1 MEQSL
6 LDSSK
11 YRIHSVSVDSR
22 FADQCSSS
30 AGYDT
35 ADFMIRMPT
44 AFKNIQRIALS
55 SAEVPFV
62 EYLFSTRHGNLN
74 FAVTIGG
81 TTTTGTIGAGNYTD
95 SGLVD
100 ALQAALQVI
109 NPGFTCTLNTVTGLI
124 TISNTV
130 TAFEFS
136 GVSDNLTIASR
147 CTHWGLG
154 YYLGFRSKA
163 TLASTAGPAPYTLT
177 ATSVIL
183 VQPTTYYLLQ
193 LGYPDQIQNITHCV
207 ANHGS
212 VPAFAKLVLR
222 ENIYAI
228 QFNDNADYLRKEYT
242 FLAPVNVTQLRA
254 RLVDPFGCTVDM
266 RCMDWSFTVELYEV
280 VNSRTYAHMGL
291 TYER

>member
-22 FADQCSSS
+22 FADQLNE
-30 AGYDT
+30 GT
-35 ADFMIRMPT
+35 GDFMIRMPT
-44 AFKNIQRIALS
+44 SFKNIQRLALS
-55 SAEVPFV
+55 SSEVPFV
-62 EYLFSTRHGNLN
+62 EYLFSTAHGNLN
-74 FAVTIGG
+74 FVVTIGG
-81 TTTTGTIGAGNYTD
+81 ISATGFINAGNYTD
-95 SGLVD
+95 NGLISE
-100 ALQAALQVI
+100 LQAALQEI
-109 NPGFTCTLNTVTGLI
+109 NPGFTCSLSTVTGLI
-124 TISNTV
+124 TITNTL

-136 GVSDNLTIASR
+136 GLSSNLTIAAR
-147 CTHWGLG
+147 ATHWGLG
-154 YYLGFRSKA
+154 YFLGFRSKA
-163 TLASTAGPAPYTLT
+163 ALASTTSAAPYTLT

-207 ANHGS
+207 ANHAS
-212 VPAFAKLVLR
+212 IPAFAKLVLR

-228 QFNDNADYLRKEYT
+228 EFNNNRDYLRKEHT
-242 FLAPVNVTQLRA
+242 FLSPVNVTQLRA

-266 RCMDWSFTVELYEV
+266 RGMDWSFTVELYEV

>member
-22 FADQCSSS
+22 FADQLND
-30 AGYDT
+30 GT
-35 ADFMIRMPT
+35 GDFMIRMPT
-44 AFKNIQRIALS
+44 SFKNIQRIALS
-55 SAEVPFV
+55 SSEVPFV

-81 TTTTGTIGAGNYTD
+81 TTTTGSILPGNYTD
-95 SGLVD
+95 AGIVSE
-100 ALQAALQVI
+100 LQAALQVI
-109 NPGFTCTLNTVTGLI
+109 SPAFTCSLNTVTGLI
-124 TISNTV
+124 TISNTL

-136 GVSDNLTIASR
+136 GLSSNLTIAER
-147 CTHWGLG
+147 ATHWGLG

-163 TLASTAGPAPYTLT
+163 ALASTTSGAPYTLT

-212 VPAFAKLVLR
+212 IPAFAKLVLR

-228 QFNDNADYLRKEYT
+228 EFNNNKDYLRKEYT
-242 FLAPVNVTQLRA
+242 FLSPVNVTQLRA